1 MENNILE
8 TLRDSMLTGYKIYN
22 KGFAN
27 VTKPDGTDVIEGE
40 GEYRGIEDSNGNYFY
55 LRSLKESTFEP
66 VGRGCKVLSYSRETK
81 CRAVSFIRK
90 TDDDSHE
97 MLLVTAISRAGHSVD
112 KVVSD
117 KVKVFY
123 EETGTRNV
131 NNQLEKVSLLYCDFT
146 VTEIISAKNCK
157 QINCYC

>member
-8 TLRDSMLTGYKIYN
+8 SLRDSMLTDYKIYN

-27 VTKPDGTDVIEGE
+27 VNKPDGTDVIEGD

-55 LRSLKESTFEP
+55 LRQLKEANYEP
-66 VGRGCKVLSYSRETK
+66 IGRGCKVLSYQRKTS

-97 MLLVTAISRAGHSVD
+97 MLLVTAISSAGHNVD

-117 KVKVFY
+117 KTKVFY

-146 VTEIISAKNCK
+146 VTEVVSAKNCK